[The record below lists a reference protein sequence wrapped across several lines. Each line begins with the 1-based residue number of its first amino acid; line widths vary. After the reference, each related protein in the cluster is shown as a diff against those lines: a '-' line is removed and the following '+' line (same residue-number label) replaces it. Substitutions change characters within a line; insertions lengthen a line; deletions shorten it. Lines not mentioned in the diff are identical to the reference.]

1 MAAVSFQKNRW
12 EMQQFGRTCRGLQ
25 LRKSRRPAGPSPS
38 RDNARS
44 IDVTGVIHLFQ
55 RPKELWYSLGH
66 PSTKAIAVPPNKQQQ
81 PGLHIQWMTITYRSV
96 FLAILAFIALVG
108 VVMYFAFPEPTKAGM
123 DKVGSWIGPIVD
135 KWAGKSDDKKA
146 AKTGEQDAHFTN
158 IDGTVKVKKA
168 NSNSWVT
175 ADYSLPLEKGDIVRT
190 DSEGIAK
197 IVFADGT
204 NYTVKQDSLIVV
216 EQNSTNAA
224 QQTQV
229 AVQVTTGTV
238 DLTTSNLAAGSSS
251 QVTVAGATAVFGSQ
265 SAAQVKNDPRA
276 DNHEIM
282 LTKGSGEV
290 KRGTE
295 TVTLGS
301 YDKVAFKNDSQ
312 FMSKSKEIGPPTLI
326 TPANM
331 MPIFVSGKQT
341 NVAFSWTPVDN
352 VSNYHVRISKNPY
365 FSSTV
370 MDKKVTSTD
379 LNINGLPEGA
389 YYWVV
394 TAMDAKGKESIES
407 EKNRFTVIPKG
418 SADVQLAL
426 ELDDFSQQG
435 HVIIV
440 KGKTEAGARVMVNGQ
455 EVPSISEDGAF
466 TYYTPPLPTGESV
479 ITVTAQNSKGGV
491 ATQTKRVIIQ

>member
-1 MAAVSFQKNRW
+1 M
-12 EMQQFGRTCRGLQ
+12 
-25 LRKSRRPAGPSPS
+25 
-38 RDNARS
+38 
-44 IDVTGVIHLFQ
+44 
-55 RPKELWYSLGH
+55 
-66 PSTKAIAVPPNKQQQ
+66 PPIKQQQ
-81 PGLHIQWMTITYRSV
+81 PGIHIQWTTITYRSV
-96 FLAILAFIALVG
+96 LLAILALVALVG

-123 DKVGSWIGPIVD
+123 DKVGSWISPIID
-135 KWAGKSDDKKA
+135 KWAGKADKKPGPKA
-146 AKTGEQDAHFTN
+146 GQQDAHFTN

-175 ADYSLPLEKGDIVRT
+175 ADYSLPLEKGDIIRT

-216 EQNSTNAA
+216 EENSTNAA

-238 DLTTSNLAAGSSS
+238 DLTTANLAAGSKS
-251 QVTVAGATAVFGSQ
+251 QVTVAGATAVFGPQ
-265 SAAQVKNDPRA
+265 SAAQVKNDARA
-276 DNHEIM
+276 DSHEIM

-295 TVTLGS
+295 TVQLGS
-301 YDKVAFKNDSQ
+301 YEKVAFKNDSQ

-331 MPIFVSGKQT
+331 MPLFVSGKQT
-341 NVAFSWTPVDN
+341 NVNFSWTPVDN
-352 VSNYHVRISKNPY
+352 VSGYHIRISKNPY

-370 MDKKVTSTD
+370 LDRRVSSTD
-379 LNINGLPEGA
+379 VALNGLPEGA

-394 TAMDAKGKESIES
+394 TAMDGKGKESIES

-418 SADVQLAL
+418 SADVQLPL
-426 ELDDFSQQG
+426 EIEFQQQA
-435 HVIIV
+435 HIIIIQ
-440 KGKTEAGARVMVNGQ
+440 GKTEPAARVMVNGQ
-455 EVPSISEDGAF
+455 EVPTVQEDGSF
-466 TYYTPPLPTGESV
+466 IYYTPPLPTGESV
-479 ITVTAQNSKGGV
+479 ITVTAQNAKGGV